1 MDKYTI
7 SRNIE
12 SRLEEL
18 GMKQIELARRTGI
31 TQQSISDYMTGKVQP
46 SLMTLIRI
54 ANALDVTLDWLV
66 RG

>member
-31 TQQSISDYMTGKVQP
+31 TQQSISAYMTGKVQP